1 LLSDQLL
8 EILRFGYSHSTF
20 EFKRI
25 SRLSDRT
32 SVDMPRAYVINC
44 WLLMLGFGY
53 SHNTFEF
60 KPCHFSDRTF
70 ADMQRAYVINCSPF
84 AEWIFGTDEPFIC
97 CLGHRAV

>member
-1 LLSDQLL
+1 
-8 EILRFGYSHSTF
+8 
-20 EFKRI
+20 
-25 SRLSDRT
+25 
-32 SVDMPRAYVINC
+32 
-44 WLLMLGFGY
+44 MLGFGY

-97 CLGHRAV
+97 CLGHRAVILPFINNSSQSHLVVLKLLLSLVVDWWFQRRVFTSTQAITSFKT